1 MPPTTRSST
10 KKATA
15 VDTRE
20 IVSWT
25 STVTGE
31 MVFYE
36 RFYEY
41 DEEGEVLFV
50 QLRMNEQG
58 ELVLWTKDEE
68 DEEDQD
74 LKMAAD
80 DSVEEGEVDPDFT
93 PEANRTAD
101 EDHVG
106 VQRLAQEAQM
116 APKQRCAPARRR
128 QTSKVNKTTPIPAN
142 PLHGVPFPS
151 ALVVGMVDYM
161 SDLVQHESILDFV
174 VSPLSETVL
183 QSTSQK
189 SLSSMLRNFRVNDL
203 SEVNGAGAHAME
215 KEAYDLVR
223 PSKVINGRRV
233 LDPRPTIFRP
243 SNPDYKEIV
252 DLGPL

>member
-68 DEEDQD
+68 DGI
-74 LKMAAD
+74 K
-80 DSVEEGEVDPDFT
+80 
-93 PEANRTAD
+93 
-101 EDHVG
+101 
-106 VQRLAQEAQM
+106 
-116 APKQRCAPARRR
+116 
-128 QTSKVNKTTPIPAN
+128 KV
-142 PLHGVPFPS
+142 
-151 ALVVGMVDYM
+151 
-161 SDLVQHESILDFV
+161 
-174 VSPLSETVL
+174 
-183 QSTSQK
+183 ST
-189 SLSSMLRNFRVNDL
+189 
-203 SEVNGAGAHAME
+203 
-215 KEAYDLVR
+215 
-223 PSKVINGRRV
+223 
-233 LDPRPTIFRP
+233 
-243 SNPDYKEIV
+243 
-252 DLGPL
+252 